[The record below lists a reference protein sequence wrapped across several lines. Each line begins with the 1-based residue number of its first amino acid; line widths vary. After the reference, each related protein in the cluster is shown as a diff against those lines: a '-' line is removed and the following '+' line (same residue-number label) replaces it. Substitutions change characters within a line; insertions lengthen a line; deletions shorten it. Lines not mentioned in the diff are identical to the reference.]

1 MIPHTTEPKEVAMKH
16 GRTVLLAALAALCW
30 ASPAA
35 AQVIFGKVLDATTGQ
50 PVAEATVE
58 ALRENNRPA
67 GRVRSQADGTFV
79 LEIQA
84 GSYRLQ
90 AARVGYQTTTS
101 QPMTIE
107 MREQIQLDLR
117 ISTSEVLLDPLT
129 VTTRT
134 APPRIPSLER
144 NGFYERE
151 RQGIGAFLTR
161 EEIVR
166 RNPLNV
172 TDIFRGVSGIRV
184 VPAGGT
190 RYVITMIR
198 SGREC
203 VPRMFLDNM
212 PMSAAEMETMLRPEH
227 IAAIEVYRGA
237 SEIPARYGGN
247 RSSCGVVLIWTRIG
261 DR

>member
-1 MIPHTTEPKEVAMKH
+1 MKL
-16 GRTVLLAALAALCW
+16 GRTVLLAAAAALCW

-35 AQVIFGKVLDATTGQ
+35 AQVIFGKVLDASSGQ
-50 PVAEATVE
+50 PVPEVTVE

-67 GRVRSQADGTFV
+67 ARVRSQPDGTFV
-79 LEIQA
+79 LEIPA

-90 AARVGYQTTTS
+90 AARVGYQTTVS
-101 QPMTIE
+101 QPVALE
-107 MREQIQLDLR
+107 MREQLQLDMR
-117 ISTSEVLLDPLT
+117 ISSTEVLLDPVT

-151 RQGIGAFLTR
+151 RQGIGVFVTR
-161 EEIVR
+161 EDIVR

-172 TDIFRGVSGIRV
+172 TDIFRGVTGIRV

-190 RYVITMIR
+190 RNVITMIR

-203 VPRMFLDNM
+203 IPRMFLDNM
-212 PMSAAEMETMLRPEH
+212 PMSAAEMENMLRPEH

-237 SEIPARYGGN
+237 SEIPARYGGT
-247 RSSCGVVLIWTRIG
+247 RSSCGVVLVWTRVG
-261 DR
+261 DN